1 MLLSV
6 ASHASSCRFASS
18 AHDWSRL
25 TYDTETQDAYIAAAL
40 EWDGR
45 FAAMGRGTTASGL
58 TCDHVNVVEAD
69 GSVGQ
74 RGMYTAASKESLHI
88 GMLALV
94 VAGRP
99 LAWRWL
105 AGAMAEEAGLPDA
118 TATEAEAVTEAVARL
133 ERIVT
138 AYEAAN
144 EQCVGCGGFIPWI
157 SVSDGGFAPIQDRA
171 SIPALDNGQLAW
183 SMVAAAEALAAHPE
197 GAGLAVRYEL
207 RVADMARSAPIL
219 FLNPNGRVASSS
231 KVLNV
236 SEPVSADN
244 CKVGSGRL
252 ADPWEGELM
261 IFFIHLLG
269 DNSSGAIQPQR
280 MWRPVENTMRTPSGA
295 YSATTWNGSVA
306 VQRGWYFSAHE
317 LWKLLVLPYLDVPL
331 ARRVTANGER
341 ARTQHAK
348 ATGAGGLPGACYT
361 SEPSVYSNFG
371 VPPLA
376 LSANSMPAER
386 QMSTPYGAFPLILVD
401 RGRGLD
407 WHRATLGRPLMQ
419 STLGSMEASQAT
431 AAQPAAALKYSW
443 DTKVTADLAMAGGL
457 QSILA
462 PFLAKRSG
470 MREAFDERVAF
481 NYNLTFPGG
490 ELAGEDAPFADAP
503 TAHDIDPLRAPNGAR
518 DFALCGRPAH
528 PPSTPPS
535 SPPTLPPLPPPQL
548 PRSAS
553 PSAPP
558 PLPPPSPPPS
568 PPPPSPPPPSPPP
581 PSSLSPLPPPSPVQP
596 PPPPSPPPPSPPP
609 PSQTPLSSPPLHPPA
624 RDPPSSPGLPKAPP
638 EALPKGPLAPPL
650 SPSEDASPP
659 PSRPGARPTTTP
671 QPGVLLSIA
680 GVAITPGTLVGVVAV
695 VLAAIVAAAVAAAYA
710 VRRRGG
716 ATKTRASVDP
726 VELSS
731 LRDEDSGKGE
741 ASWFSSTGREENAKG
756 ARTMLTIGI

>member
-1 MLLSV
+1 MFFSV
-6 ASHASSCRFASS
+6 PSQAHACRFASS

-25 TYDTETQDAYIAAAL
+25 PYDSETQDAYVAAAL

-45 FAAMGRGTTASGL
+45 FAAAGRGTTAAGL
-58 TCDHVNVVEAD
+58 TCDHVNVDGTD
-69 GSVGQ
+69 GSSGQ

-99 LAWRWL
+99 LAWRWM
-105 AGAMAEEAGLPDA
+105 AGAMAEEAGSPGA
-118 TATEAEAVTEAVARL
+118 TATEAEAVAEALARL

-157 SVSDGGFAPIQDRA
+157 GVSDGGFATIQDRA

-183 SMVAAAEALAAHPE
+183 SMVAAAEALAAHPD
-197 GAGLAVRYEL
+197 GTGVAARFEL
-207 RVADMARSAPIL
+207 RVADMARSAPVL

-236 SEPVSADN
+236 SAPVSADN
-244 CKVGSGRL
+244 RKVGSGRL

-261 IFFIHLLG
+261 IFFLHLLG
-269 DNSSGAIQPQR
+269 DNSSGAIQPSR
-280 MWRPVENTMRTPSGA
+280 MWRPVENTMNSSSGGT
-295 YSATTWNGSVA
+295 YSATVWNGSVA

-341 ARTQHAK
+341 ARTQHAE

-376 LSANSMPAER
+376 IAANSMNASR
-386 QMSTPYGAFPLILVD
+386 QMSTPYGAFPLILVE

-407 WHRATLGRPLMQ
+407 WHRATLARPLMQ
-419 STLGSMEASQAT
+419 SRLGALEGTQAT

-457 QSILA
+457 QSLLG

-470 MREAFDERVAF
+470 RREAFDERVAF
-481 NYNLTFPGG
+481 LYDLAFPGG

-503 TAHDIDPLRAPNGAR
+503 TAQDIAPLVAPTGAR
-518 DFALCGRPAH
+518 DFALCGRPVR
-528 PPSTPPS
+528 PPSTPPL
-535 SPPTLPPLPPPQL
+535 SPPALPPPVPPPQL
-548 PRSAS
+548 P

-558 PLPPPSPPPS
+558 SPPSPLPPPSLPPSPSPPPPAQPPAPPHPS
-568 PPPPSPPPPSPPP
+568 PPPPSPPT
-581 PSSLSPLPPPSPVQP
+581 
-596 PPPPSPPPPSPPP
+596 PSPPPPSPPA
-609 PSQTPLSSPPLHPPA
+609 LHPPA
-624 RDPPSSPGLPKAPP
+624 REPPSSPRPP
-638 EALPKGPLAPPL
+638 EAAPGAAPAAPPL
-650 SPSEDASPP
+650 SPWGASPP
-659 PSRPGARPTTTP
+659 SSRPGAPPATP
-671 QPGVLLSIA
+671 QPGVLISVA
-680 GVAITPGTLVGVVAV
+680 GVAITPGTLAGGVAV
-695 VLAAIVAAAVAAAYA
+695 VLAAIVAAAVAAAWA
-710 VRRRGG
+710 VRRGG
-716 ATKTRASVDP
+716 ATTTRASVDP

-731 LRDEDSGKGE
+731 LRYEDSGKGE
-741 ASWFSSTGREENAKG
+741 ASWFSSTGRDENVKG
-756 ARTMLTIGI
+756 ARTMQTIGI